1 MNEWNIRQ
9 EDLQDPHA
17 PPPPREGRKG
27 RVAFCPT
34 CKRPFLRGT
43 GVRQPPPAP
52 APGGAPEAP
61 PAEYC
66 SEECLPGLLA

>member
-9 EDLQDPHA
+9 KDLQDPHA
-17 PPPPREGRKG
+17 PPERRSR

-43 GVRQPPPAP
+43 GVRQPADTPPAP
-52 APGGAPEAP
+52 GEPEEK
-61 PAEYC
+61 EYC
-66 SEECLPGLLA
+66 GEECLPGKPA